1 MTNNQNSQSTTIQNS
16 KQNSIYLGLQSVL
29 TEAEAN
35 EVIEKW
41 SSYFNGTGSI
51 FNGLNSFAKEVCQSY
66 GIADQQRDLLRALH
80 RALLHGDNDANAKGF
95 KDNAHNKTP
104 IESAIE
110 FTIEPS
116 NELDQSDYTT
126 IFTQQ
131 AINSPEFLTF
141 QSLLLKIL
149 DSLERFESGI
159 SEKLTPFLIELIQ
172 SMPWSESQQNQLLSL
187 VNTGKTIQV
196 RTYKPDQL
204 KSFLKHLRS
213 WVETEIGNAQATQ
226 LMNEAIEAVK
236 NQPENLNYN
245 VKKFL

>member
-1 MTNNQNSQSTTIQNS
+1 MTNHQNSQLTAIQNS

-29 TEAEAN
+29 TEAEAS

-80 RALLHGDNDANAKGF
+80 RALLHGDNDVNAKGF
-95 KDNAHNKTP
+95 KDSTRNKP
-104 IESAIE
+104 AIEPAIESASE
-110 FTIEPS
+110 SST
-116 NELDQSDYTT
+116 ELDNSNYTALFSH
-126 IFTQQ
+126 I

-149 DSLERFESGI
+149 DLLENFEKGI
-159 SEKLTPFLIELIQ
+159 SQKLNPFLIELTH
-172 SMPWSESQQNQLLSL
+172 SMPWSEGQQSQLLSL
-187 VNTGKTIQV
+187 INTGKTIQL
-196 RTYKPDQL
+196 RSYMPDQL
-204 KSFLKHLRS
+204 KSFLKHLRA
-213 WVETEIGNAQATQ
+213 WVEAEIGSTEAAKVI
-226 LMNEAIEAVK
+226 NEAVEAVK
-236 NQPENLNYN
+236 GQPENINYN

>member
-1 MTNNQNSQSTTIQNS
+1 MANNQNSQSTTTQNS

-41 SSYFNGTGSI
+41 STYFNGTGSI

-80 RALLHGDNDANAKGF
+80 RALLHGDNDVSAKGL
-95 KDNAHNKTP
+95 KVSTRNKSLIEP
-104 IESAIE
+104 AIESATE
-110 FTIEPS
+110 STY
-116 NELDQSDYTT
+116 ELDNSDYTT
-126 IFTQQ
+126 LFSPL

-141 QSLLLKIL
+141 QSLFLKLLDL
-149 DSLERFESGI
+149 LEKFENDI
-159 SEKLTPFLIELIQ
+159 SQKLNPFLIELIH
-172 SMPWSESQQNQLLSL
+172 SMPWSEGQQNQLLSL
-187 VNTGKTIQV
+187 INTGKTVQL

-204 KSFLKHLRS
+204 KSFIKHLRS
-213 WVETEIGNAQATQ
+213 WVDAEIGSTEAAKVI
-226 LMNEAIEAVK
+226 NEAIEAVK
-236 NQPENLNYN
+236 SQPENLNYN

>member
-1 MTNNQNSQSTTIQNS
+1 MINNQNSQLGTTQNS

-29 TEAEAN
+29 TEKEAN

-41 SSYFNGTGSI
+41 STYFKGTGSV

-80 RALLHGDNDANAKGF
+80 RALLKGDSDLASNEVKVSPR
-95 KDNAHNKTP
+95 NKLP
-104 IESAIE
+104 IELTSESANELSSEIDNSE
-110 FTIEPS
+110 FTAR
-116 NELDQSDYTT
+116 
-126 IFTQQ
+126 FTNQ

-141 QSLLLKIL
+141 QSLFLKIL
-149 DSLERFESGI
+149 DLLEKFENELSH
-159 SEKLTPFLIELIQ
+159 KLNPFLIELIH
-172 SMPWSESQQNQLLSL
+172 SMPWSEGQQNQVLSL
-187 VNTGKTIQV
+187 INTGKTIQL
-196 RTYKPDQL
+196 RNYKPDQL

-213 WVETEIGNAQATQ
+213 WVEAEIGSTEAAQVMST
-226 LMNEAIEAVK
+226 AIEAMN